1 MIKELGDI
9 MEKEAKDKL
18 VEKVDNYSK
27 NKKMVKL
34 YSKYTRQELE
44 RNTLIR
50 EAELRGINQEKI
62 EIAKNLLSM
71 NMSNE
76 DIVMATGLSIEE
88 IEKLKSDD

>member
-1 MIKELGDI
+1 

-76 DIVMATGLSIEE
+76 YIVMATGLSIEE

>member
-1 MIKELGDI
+1 

-44 RNTLIR
+44 HNTLIR
-50 EAELRGINQEKI
+50 EAEIRGINQGIDKRNV
-62 EIAKNLLSM
+62 EIAKNLLNM
-71 NMSNE
+71 NMSLE
-76 DIVMATGLSIEE
+76 DISTATGLSIEE
-88 IEKLKSDD
+88 VKEIQN

>member
-1 MIKELGDI
+1 